1 MNHIELYRSLLFQ
14 MMRIRQTQ
22 ERISQLYGEQEMR
35 CPVHLC
41 TGQEAVPVGICSNL
55 NPTDHVF
62 SFHRSHG
69 HYLAKGGDMN
79 RLFAELYGKATGVA
93 GGKGGSMHLVDTNA
107 GFLGSTSIIAGTIPV
122 AVGSAL
128 SAVMQRKERVTVAF
142 FGDAAVEEGTFHE
155 SINFAVLHR
164 LPVIFVCEN
173 NLYSVYAP
181 LALRQPPREI
191 YTMVK
196 GHGIE
201 SYQCD
206 GNDVRAV
213 YDLAKKA
220 VEKAHRGLGPVFIE
234 CKTYRWR
241 EHCGPGN
248 DNELGYRTEAEYNAW
263 IERCPIKLLQDY
275 LMVEHLITENEIVD
289 IRNAI
294 NQEIDGAVNFAKQ
307 SPFPEPQELLQHIY
321 AGD

>member
-1 MNHIELYRSLLFQ
+1 MTNIELYRSFLFQ
-14 MMRIRQTQ
+14 MIRIRQVQ
-22 ERISQLYGEQEMR
+22 ERISRLYGEQEMR

-41 TGQEAVPVGICSNL
+41 TGQEAIPVGVCSNL
-55 NPTDHVF
+55 NLTDHIF

-69 HYLAKGGDMN
+69 HYLAKGGNLN

-93 GGKGGSMHLVDTNA
+93 GGKGGSMHLVDTEA

-128 SAVMQRKERVTVAF
+128 SAVMQQKERVAVAF

-155 SINFAVLHR
+155 SINFAVLHH

-181 LALRQPPREI
+181 LALRQPLREI
-191 YTMVK
+191 YAMVK

-206 GNDVRAV
+206 GNDVRTVYNLTKEAV
-213 YDLAKKA
+213 NRAR
-220 VEKAHRGLGPVFIE
+220 RGLGPTFME

-248 DNELGYRTEAEYNAW
+248 DNELGYRSKEEYDSW
-263 IERCPIKLLQDY
+263 IKHCPIKIFQEYLLT
-275 LMVEHLITENEIVD
+275 EGFITENEITD
-289 IRNAI
+289 MGDTI
-294 NQEIDGAVNFAKQ
+294 NKEIDAAVDFAKQ
-307 SPFPEPQELLQHIY
+307 SPFPEPKELLRNIY